1 MAECKISEG
10 NQEQFLDTKSAENYS
25 VYTEKG
31 SEGEVSKETPPLRV
45 GDKKFSNFWKRVD
58 MRQKKIIR
66 GLCGLARDYFK
77 GVIYNKK
84 ASQQVFTLL
93 EECLKTKFPELY
105 QTNRLQLLGHISA
118 MCFSWKFTD
127 KINACTLFNEE
138 EKQELIKQ
146 GTEFRDQ
153 RNNCSS
159 STVRKEM
166 LSSLVVRIGKLLYS
180 SSYKY
185 EDSFWNQILERK
197 KADIIDFNLFKETHL
212 KDINKIKAVSCSELF

>member
-1 MAECKISEG
+1 
-10 NQEQFLDTKSAENYS
+10 
-25 VYTEKG
+25 
-31 SEGEVSKETPPLRV
+31 
-45 GDKKFSNFWKRVD
+45 
-58 MRQKKIIR
+58 
-66 GLCGLARDYFK
+66 
-77 GVIYNKK
+77 
-84 ASQQVFTLL
+84 
-93 EECLKTKFPELY
+93 
-105 QTNRLQLLGHISA
+105 
-118 MCFSWKFTD
+118 MCFSWKFSD

-212 KDINKIKAVSCSELF
+212 KDINKIKAISCSELF